1 MKLGMYAKRLIALLL
16 PLFMALAALPALADN
31 DYIGNMEV
39 VNCNEWVSL
48 RERPST
54 SAKRLVKVSLGAI
67 VSNCERFSDAWIYA
81 EYDGYAG
88 YIQAR
93 YLEPS
98 DNRLTFNAMLITI
111 ADEGAPFYAT
121 LDAQEPV
128 DIIPTNTIVR
138 NCSIMDNN
146 RIYVEWGERCG
157 FVNLMHAEVY
167 NEMLH
172 FPQQII
178 LHSNLYNR
186 EYEGKSPALKIA
198 YGHDFPIL
206 KYDFSAFEY
215 DEYMEADDD
224 DLPKVHFILYSAETI
239 SHVHLF
245 STSMRSLDDTT
256 GEVIW
261 DATLENIQYQLE
273 PEHPLSVG
281 AVIWGDMPNLAV
293 GYADERGTYHFAFV
307 EISGEDGSILLR
319 EF

>member
-1 MKLGMYAKRLIALLL
+1 MKRFVALLL
-16 PLFMALAALPALADN
+16 LLCIVFTMTPALADT

-48 RERPST
+48 REKPST

-67 VSNCERFSDAWIYA
+67 VSNCEQFSDAWIYA

-88 YIQAR
+88 YIQAK

-121 LDAQEPV
+121 LDAQEPI
-128 DIIPTNTIVR
+128 DIIPADTIVR
-138 NCSIMDNN
+138 NCCIMDNN

-157 FVNLMHAEVY
+157 FISLFHAEVY
-167 NEMLH
+167 NEMMH
-172 FPQQII
+172 FPQRIT
-178 LHSNLYNR
+178 LHSNLYSV
-186 EYEGKSPALKIA
+186 YEGQPLSLQIA
-198 YGHDFPIL
+198 YGNEFPIL
-206 KYDFSAFEY
+206 DYDYNVFEY
-215 DEYMEADDD
+215 DEYMEADAE
-224 DLPKVHFILYSAETI
+224 DLPKVHFILYSDETVN
-239 SHVHLF
+239 HVHLF
-245 STSMRSLDDTT
+245 SISMRSWDEAT
-256 GEVIW
+256 GEVIY
-261 DATLENIQYQLE
+261 DATLENIQYQVD

-293 GYADERGTYHFAFV
+293 GYADENGAYHFAFV
-307 EISGEDGSILLR
+307 EISGEDGSLILR